1 MSQSGI
7 PDGTVSLAV
16 TGVSAA
22 ELIAIRCIGVSGIR
36 TTGGSATAG
45 FNVSVRIAN
54 IDAGP
59 PIGREASNILQT
71 IRSGGKSVIAVTV
84 LPHVIV
90 GGRNGGIIVTARAYI
105 DPPVSAIGITG
116 SGIDFPEG
124 QRRGYYVGN
133 LGRVHSSNNLGVLI
147 DVLTGRTRT
156 LLDYYTLGCSDGP
169 GTVGMFLVLTLVSN
183 VTADVTHLNL
193 GVPIVVTHPLLAE
206 VVVLLLV
213 ILLSEP
219 TILTGASIRV
229 LGLIE
234 VRVGCSLIP
243 AMTRRTPLDIAASR
257 ALILAFALGVVQ
269 RVISVIGVIV
279 SILLRNLSVV
289 LGLHT
294 VALIHPLGIVAVA
307 AVLLILVL

>member
-1 MSQSGI
+1 M
-7 PDGTVSLAV
+7 
-16 TGVSAA
+16 
-22 ELIAIRCIGVSGIR
+22 
-36 TTGGSATAG
+36 
-45 FNVSVRIAN
+45 
-54 IDAGP
+54 
-59 PIGREASNILQT
+59 
-71 IRSGGKSVIAVTV
+71 
-84 LPHVIV
+84 
-90 GGRNGGIIVTARAYI
+90 
-105 DPPVSAIGITG
+105 
-116 SGIDFPEG
+116 
-124 QRRGYYVGN
+124 
-133 LGRVHSSNNLGVLI
+133 
-147 DVLTGRTRT
+147 
-156 LLDYYTLGCSDGP
+156 
-169 GTVGMFLVLTLVSN
+169 VLTLVSN

-213 ILLSEP
+213 LLLSEP

-234 VRVGCSLIP
+234 VRIGCSLIP

-269 RVISVIGVIV
+269 RFISVIGVIV